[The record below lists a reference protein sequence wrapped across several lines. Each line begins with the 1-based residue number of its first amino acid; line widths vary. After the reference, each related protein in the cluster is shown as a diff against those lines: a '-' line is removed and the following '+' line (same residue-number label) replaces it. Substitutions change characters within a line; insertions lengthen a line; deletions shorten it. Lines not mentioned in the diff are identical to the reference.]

1 MRKTGGLPKWVI
13 VVIVVLCLA
22 VFAAANNNDESSK
35 NNSEQTAASENTENP
50 NTDTKTEKPDDSEK
64 QDDDSE
70 KQDDV
75 PEEDEKKGEITLKE
89 IKAQAK
95 KLKYKKIMRNPEKY
109 EGKYFYAKVK
119 IFSVENGSIFS
130 GYDKAYK
137 AYTNDDYNMWLGDM
151 IYLLDNRDTESKD
164 YVKILEDDIVKVYGR
179 FDELVETKNALNG
192 TKGEEMSLQLL
203 YVELISE

>member
-1 MRKTGGLPKWVI
+1 MKKQGGIPKWVI

-50 NTDTKTEKPDDSEK
+50 NTDTKTEKPDDSKKQNDDLEK

-70 KQDDV
+70 K
-75 PEEDEKKGEITLKE
+75 EEKTSEITLKE

-95 KLKYKKIMRNPEKY
+95 KLNYKAVMRNPEEYK
-109 EGKYFYAKVK
+109 GKYFYVKVK
-119 IFSVENGSIFS
+119 IFSVENGSFFS

-137 AYTNDDYNMWLGDM
+137 AYTNDKYDMWLGDM

-192 TKGEEMSLQLL
+192 SKSEEMSLQLL
-203 YVELISE
+203 YTELISE